1 MKTLYLLDCISK
13 GSIPPGKYFAIGVK
27 NQGSYSLETFQSY
40 FPNAKIER
48 LVETYNHRYMHYS
61 PNSHILQPAFITIPK
76 EKKK

>member
-27 NQGSYSLETFQSY
+27 NQGNLSLETLQAI

-48 LVETYNHRYMHYS
+48 LPETPNHRYMHYN
-61 PNSHILQPAFITIPK
+61 PKSHILQPAFITIPK
-76 EKKK
+76 EQKK